1 MSKIRFRVT
10 TMANGKEFYQLQMK
24 EGFLKPWINL
34 QKLGLSGAQ
43 ALRECDHEFG
53 TKEFAEVWKDV
64 WIKQEAERNAQRDAA
79 KVKSVKYIRIDYP

>member
-10 TMANGKEFYQLQMK
+10 TMADGKEFYQLQMK
-24 EGFLKPWINL
+24 ESFLKPWVNL
-34 QKLGLSGAQ
+34 LKRGMSSDQ
-43 ALRECDHEFG
+43 AMRDCHYEFG

-79 KVKSVKYIRIDYP
+79 KVKSVKYIPIDYP